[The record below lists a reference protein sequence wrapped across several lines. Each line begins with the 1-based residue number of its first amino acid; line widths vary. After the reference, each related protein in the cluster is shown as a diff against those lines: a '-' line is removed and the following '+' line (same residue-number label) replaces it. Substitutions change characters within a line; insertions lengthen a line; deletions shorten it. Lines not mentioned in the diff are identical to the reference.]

1 MMRYAK
7 EGIGEAIVGVVASI
21 SAITSQ
27 RYDYATMLANYA
39 NLSATCQTPQEIYD
53 TAEQLKKQVADVP
66 GRAGQYLKG
75 MLSAFSMYA
84 RVLEGDDIPYVQAIR
99 TMQQVEMRPI
109 PEQKFQALSDK
120 VANELGALGYRGT
133 LGEQVSAWLK
143 DTAIPSEEVA
153 GTASR
158 FLERAKQATEKRVVK
173 LADGDGIDAVN
184 AIRGVFWSGLSRYL
198 GNFRGDLTFN
208 IDRPWS
214 LPTFANTLCH
224 EGYPGHHAFYGHWD
238 ELYRQGKLPLE
249 AAFYSTAG
257 NPANPMFEGSPETGL
272 HFLGW
277 DDFEEDTPEITDEEK
292 RAFAIGRDVMDLQ
305 RMLQMQGCY
314 LYHVAGASHE
324 EAVAQMLSAGIYT
337 PIEAENT
344 FRFFTHPVQRYY
356 YPCYYYGR
364 WMIYEGYSRV
374 PREKRGEF
382 FHLLYGRPHTN
393 ETFISEV
400 QELIGQPFD
409 PLAQW

>member
-7 EGIGEAIVGVVASI
+7 EGVGEAIVGVVASI

-27 RYDYATMLANYA
+27 RWDDATMLANYA
-39 NLSATCQTPQEIYD
+39 DLPATCSTPQEIYD
-53 TAEQLKKQVADVP
+53 AVQQLKKETAQVS
-66 GRAGQYLKG
+66 GRAGVYLCG
-75 MLSAFSMYA
+75 MLNAFSTYA
-84 RVLEGDDIPYVQAIR
+84 RVLEGDKVPYVQAIR
-99 TMQQVEMRPI
+99 DMQQVELRPV
-109 PEQKFQALSDK
+109 PEEKFQALSDK
-120 VANELGALGYRGT
+120 LSEELGRLGYTGT
-133 LGEQVSAWLK
+133 LGQQVRGWL
-143 DTAIPSEEVA
+143 DHTAIPAEQVA

-158 FLERAKQATEKRVVK
+158 FLERAKQSTQARVVG

-184 AIRGVFWSGLSRYL
+184 SIRGVFWSGLSRYL

-214 LPTFANTLCH
+214 LPTFANILCH

-238 ELYRQGKLPLE
+238 DLYRQGKLPLE

-277 DDFEEDTPEITDEEK
+277 DDFSEETPEITDEEK
-292 RAFAIGRDVMDLQ
+292 RDFAIGRDVLDLQ

-314 LYHVAGASHE
+314 LYHVAGADQE
-324 EAVAQMLSAGIYT
+324 TAVQHMLSGGIYT

-344 FRFFTHPVQRYY
+344 FRFFTHPVQQYY

-364 WMIYEGYSRV
+364 WMIYEGYSAV
-374 PREKRGEF
+374 PKEKRADF
-382 FHLLYGRPHTN
+382 FRLLYDRPHTN
-393 ETFISEV
+393 ETFIAEV
-400 QELIGQPFD
+400 GELIGKPFD
-409 PLAQW
+409 PLKNW